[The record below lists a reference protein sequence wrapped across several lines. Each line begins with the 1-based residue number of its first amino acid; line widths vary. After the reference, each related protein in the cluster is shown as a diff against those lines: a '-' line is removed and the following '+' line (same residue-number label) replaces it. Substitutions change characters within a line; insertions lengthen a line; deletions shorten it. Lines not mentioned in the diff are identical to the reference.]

1 MLEEVNMQQ
10 NTHSNVVQDK
20 SKRRF
25 ILGLSTLIGGATA
38 SQLLGGNALSVA
50 LAYTPKLD
58 STEGPG
64 KLFSQAD
71 MLTLRDICAL
81 VIPKTETLGAAE
93 VDVHGFID
101 NQLFHCSGEDEQQQA
116 QAILLSLNAQA
127 KTRHQQFFSDCSAAQ
142 QLQLLRDVEQ
152 SNDGFD
158 ANERSQFKRLKS
170 LLIFGY
176 YTSEVG
182 SPEEPAYLPIPGGFK
197 GSIPYDSVGKAWTPL
212 GF

>member
-1 MLEEVNMQQ
+1 MQQ
-10 NTHSNVVQDK
+10 NTDSSVIQDQ

-50 LAYTPKLD
+50 MAYTSKPN
-58 STEGPG
+58 STAAPG

-71 MLTLRDICAL
+71 MLMLRDICAQ

-101 NQLFHCSGEDEQQQA
+101 NQLFHCYGKDEQQQT
-116 QAILLSLNAQA
+116 QQILLSLNAQSN
-127 KTRHQQFFSDCSAAQ
+127 KRYKQSFSDCSPGQ
-142 QLQLLRDVEQ
+142 QLLLLTDLEQ
-152 SNDGFD
+152 SKGGFD
-158 ANERSQFKRLKS
+158 TNHRTQFKELKS
-170 LLIFGY
+170 LVIFGY

-182 SPEEPAYLPIPGGFK
+182 ATQEQAYLPVPGGFK
-197 GSIPYDSVGKAWTPL
+197 GSIPYDSVGKAWAPL

>member
-1 MLEEVNMQQ
+1 MGQ
-10 NTHSNVVQDK
+10 NTKSSVIQDK

-25 ILGLSTLIGGATA
+25 ILGLGTMIGGATA

-50 LAYTPKLD
+50 LAYTPKLNSVD
-58 STEGPG
+58 APG

-101 NQLFHCSGEDEQQQA
+101 NQLFHCYGEDQQQQA
-116 QAILLSLNAQA
+116 QQILLSLNAQA
-127 KTRHQQFFSDCSAAQ
+127 NKRHKQPFSKCSAEQ
-142 QLQLLRDVEQ
+142 QLLLLTELEQ
-152 SNDGFD
+152 SKGGFD
-158 ANERSQFKRLKS
+158 ANDRAQFKQLKA
-170 LLIFGY
+170 LVIFGY

-182 SPEEPAYLPIPGGFK
+182 VTQEQAYLPIPGGFK
-197 GSIPYDSVGKAWTPL
+197 GSISYDSVGKAWAPL

>member
-1 MLEEVNMQQ
+1 MDMQQ
-10 NTHSNVVQDK
+10 NTEGSVIQDR

-25 ILGLSTLIGGATA
+25 IFGLSTLIGGATA
-38 SQLLGGNALSVA
+38 TQLLGGNALSVA
-50 LAYTPKLD
+50 LAYTPKPN
-58 STEGPG
+58 STASAG

-71 MLTLRDICAL
+71 MLMLRDICAL

-101 NQLFHCSGEDEQQQA
+101 NQLFHCYGEDEQQQA
-116 QAILLSLNAQA
+116 QKILLSLNAQA
-127 KTRHQQFFSDCSAAQ
+127 KKRYKQSFSPCSAAQ
-142 QLQLLRDVEQ
+142 QLTLLTDAEQ
-152 SNDGFD
+152 ARNGFD
-158 ANERSQFKRLKS
+158 ANEKRQFKVLKE
-170 LLIFGY
+170 LVIFGY

-182 SPEEPAYLPIPGGFK
+182 ATQEQAYLSVPGDFK

>member
-1 MLEEVNMQQ
+1 MQQ
-10 NTHSNVVQDK
+10 NTKTGVIQDR

-25 ILGLSTLIGGATA
+25 ILALSTLIGGATA
-38 SQLLGGNALSVA
+38 SQLLGGNAVSVA
-50 LAYTPKLD
+50 LAYTPNPN
-58 STEGPG
+58 STGAPG

-71 MLTLRDICAL
+71 MLMLRDICAL

-101 NQLFHCSGEDEQQQA
+101 NQLFHCFAEDEQQQA
-116 QAILLSLNAQA
+116 QMILLTLNAQA
-127 KTRHQQFFSDCSAAQ
+127 KQRHSQFFSRCTATQ
-142 QLQLLRDVEQ
+142 QLLLLTDLEQ
-152 SNDGFD
+152 ARSCFD
-158 ANERSQFKRLKS
+158 AKDKRQFKQLKE
-170 LLIFGY
+170 LVIFGY

-182 SPEEPAYLPIPGGFK
+182 ATQEQAYLPVPGGFK